1 VLKAKGDLEGAFAE
15 YRMGVCL
22 RPDHAG
28 ENHDL
33 GVGFRRKSDR

>member
-1 VLKAKGDLEGAFAE
+1 
-15 YRMGVCL
+15 MGVCL

-33 GVGFRRKSDR
+33 GVGLRRKGDR